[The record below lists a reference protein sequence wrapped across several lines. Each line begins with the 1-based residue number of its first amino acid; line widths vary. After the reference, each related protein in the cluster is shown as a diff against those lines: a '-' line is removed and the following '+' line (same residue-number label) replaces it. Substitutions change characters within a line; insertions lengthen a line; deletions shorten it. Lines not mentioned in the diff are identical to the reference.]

1 MHITIICDGFRIG
14 GIERLVLDQAY
25 EISKQG
31 KKCDIVVLNQK
42 PSAEQDSFENRELD
56 LFLKYSIKISY
67 VAGTRR
73 YQLVSLIKIVIKS
86 DVIFAHSLRGAI
98 LVWFI
103 RKFTSGGYKIV
114 TVIHQL
120 PTLSKTS
127 QLLRR
132 MFYAQFC
139 DRLLIFSLA
148 AKEDWEYRKNLN
160 LIRKLMPIRK
170 QISVCRNGIFL
181 PRLESNKLEKLGSR
195 TMVERLVYVGRLT
208 SWKGIDT
215 FLRLAQL
222 PELSH
227 LEVLIVAPTSAEGLL
242 SSASKNLRK
251 RTKSIVGK
259 SFSEV
264 NFRESDL
271 HIYPAT
277 YGDNLDFVE
286 GVSINVLEMSY
297 LGIPSL
303 ITIGGSKT
311 WPELVEFGLIKEVNW
326 SDLKAIS
333 RLILSGTLHQKSLNL
348 HTVRE
353 LLDIKH
359 NLHNMLN
366 N

>member
-1 MHITIICDGFRIG
+1 MIICDGFRIG
-14 GIERLVLDQAY
+14 GVERLALDQAY
-25 EISKQG
+25 ELSEQG
-31 KKCDIVVLNQK
+31 KECEIVVLAKK
-42 PSAEQDSFENRELD
+42 PSTEEDSFENRELD
-56 LFLKYSIKISY
+56 LLLKYRIKLEYIS
-67 VAGTRR
+67 GTRR
-73 YQLVSLIKIVIKS
+73 EQFLSLFKIIS
-86 DVIFAHSLRGAI
+86 RHDTIFAHSLKGTVLIWFLRQFKRGRFMI
-98 LVWFI
+98 I
-103 RKFTSGGYKIV
+103 

-120 PTLSKTS
+120 PTLSGTS

-139 DRLLIFSLA
+139 DRLLIFSKA
-148 AKEDWEYRKNLN
+148 AKEDWDYRRNLN
-160 LIRKLMPIRK
+160 LIRRLLPIRK

-181 PRLESNKLEKLGSR
+181 PRLKLTKLEKSAPDFK
-195 TMVERLVYVGRLT
+195 VERLVYVGRLT
-208 SWKGIDT
+208 SWKGIET
-215 FLRLAQL
+215 FLRLAQF

-227 LEVLIVAPTSAEGLL
+227 LDVLIVAPTSAEGLL
-242 SSASKNLRK
+242 SSASENLRK
-251 RTKSIVGK
+251 RTKIIVGK

-277 YGDNLDFVE
+277 YGDNLNFVE

-326 SDLKAIS
+326 PDLKAIS
-333 RLILSGTLHQKSLNL
+333 KLILSGTLHRKNLNL